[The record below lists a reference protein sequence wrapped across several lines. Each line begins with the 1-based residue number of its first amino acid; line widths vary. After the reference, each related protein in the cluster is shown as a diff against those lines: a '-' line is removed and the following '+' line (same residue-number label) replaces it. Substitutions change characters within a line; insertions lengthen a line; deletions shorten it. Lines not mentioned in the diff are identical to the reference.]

1 MACHIIQ
8 TAPGQVGGEKRVRS
22 WGAAAN
28 RGAAWRIR
36 SIFHDSSVV
45 DRAMSC
51 PGAIQIKA
59 IRTADKASFLA
70 PAIEFLITS
79 YLERSLDDTYVAS
92 LLYAM
97 IHDLYGCRAS
107 PTYSAGRCS
116 GRVGNVG
123 DEYVQRCD
131 CSVPTAIPPR
141 KSRAPNL
148 RLNHHSTPP
157 GGSDRRDRFGDI
169 KAGSRTWQ
177 PVALF
182 APARKYELDLAR
194 ALVHEGDLLLDDDIA
209 EAAQLRRQ

>member
-59 IRTADKASFLA
+59 IRIADKASFLA

-97 IHDLYGCRAS
+97 IHDLYGCARRQLIRLVGAAAAS
-107 PTYSAGRCS
+107 GMLGTSMSSVAIAACLPLFR
-116 GRVGNVG
+116 RGN
-123 DEYVQRCD
+123 RSRPICD
-131 CSVPTAIPPR
+131 LIFIRPR
-141 KSRAPNL
+141 REAPIGGTGLVTSRPDL
-148 RLNHHSTPP
+148 ER
-157 GGSDRRDRFGDI
+157 
-169 KAGSRTWQ
+169 GSRSRHSPQRGNTSSTLR
-177 PVALF
+177 V
-182 APARKYELDLAR
+182 RSSTR
-194 ALVHEGDLLLDDDIA
+194 AICSSTTI
-209 EAAQLRRQ
+209 